1 MPVFV
6 YQALEAGGGKTS
18 GEMEAASRREAFDK
32 LRKQGLQPFSLTT
45 KDGAESARS
54 PSAAGRSA
62 ASGGNILTRSQV
74 LLFTEELCDL
84 LEAGLKLDHALQVI
98 EQRQDKSALRNVAAS
113 ARQSLREG
121 AAFSAALKIA
131 SPSFTDLYCNM
142 VKAGEASGT
151 VAKILKR
158 QVEFL
163 TMMGELQRRV
173 TSALIYPTV
182 IFTAGIALLAIFM
195 TFLLPQLTAL
205 LTKTGK
211 TLPLA
216 TRMLIGVSEFFGAY
230 WWIIL
235 VVLAVGF
242 LLFRHFT
249 AKGDGLAWWDRTKLQ
264 LPFVGPL
271 LRMRFYAQFTQTL
284 STLLN
289 NDVSLMQAM
298 QLIRNATPN
307 VFLQDLLER
316 LADHVQDGAQ
326 LSRAIARTEFF
337 PPTLVDIV
345 QVGET
350 TGDLGAALERS
361 AKNYDKQLS
370 IVIERATALIQPL
383 VILVVALFV
392 GLVAYSM
399 ITGILQTVSGLP
411 RR

>member
-18 GEMEAASRREAFDK
+18 GEMEAASRQEAFGK
-32 LRKQGLQPFSLTT
+32 LRKQGLQPFSLVP
-45 KDGAESARS
+45 KGGAAQAPAAAR
-54 PSAAGRSA
+54 PA
-62 ASGGNILTRSQV
+62 ASGGNILTRAQV

-84 LEAGLKLDHALQVI
+84 LEAGLRLDRALQVI
-98 EQRQDKSALRNVAAS
+98 EQRQDKSVLRNVAVS

-121 AAFSAALKIA
+121 ATFSAALKNA

-173 TSALIYPTV
+173 TSALIYPSV

-195 TFLLPQLTAL
+195 TFLLPQLTSL
-205 LTKTGK
+205 LTKSGK

-235 VVLAVGF
+235 AVLAAGI
-242 LLFRHFT
+242 LIFRHLT
-249 AKGDGLAWWDRTKLQ
+249 SKGDGLAWWDRTKLQ

-307 VFLQDLLER
+307 VHLQDLLER

-350 TGDLGAALERS
+350 TGDLGTALERS

-383 VILVVALFV
+383 VILIVALFV

>member
-6 YQALEAGGGKTS
+6 YQALQAGGGKAS
-18 GEMEAASRREAFDK
+18 GEIEATSRQDAFAR
-32 LRKQGLQPFSLTT
+32 LRQQNMQPFSLAI
-45 KDGAESARS
+45 KGAQE
-54 PSAAGRSA
+54 PTGTAGVVA
-62 ASGGNILTRSQV
+62 GENVLTRPQV
-74 LLFTEELCDL
+74 LLFTEELCEL
-84 LEAGLKLDHALQVI
+84 LEAGLKLDRALQVI
-98 EQRQDKSALRNVAAS
+98 EQRQDKSALRGVAAS

-121 AAFSAALKIA
+121 MTFSAALKKA
-131 SPSFTDLYCNM
+131 SPSFSELYCNM

-151 VAKILKR
+151 VPKILKR

-163 TMMGELQRRV
+163 TMMGDLQRRV
-173 TSALIYPTV
+173 TSALIYPSV
-182 IFTAGIALLAIFM
+182 IFSAGIGLLIIFM

-205 LTKTGK
+205 LGKTGQ

-216 TRMLIGVSEFFGAY
+216 TRVLIGTSEFFGSY
-230 WWIIL
+230 WWVIL
-235 VVLAVGF
+235 IVAGAAILG
-242 LLFRHFT
+242 FRHFT
-249 AKGDGLAWWDRTKLQ
+249 SRGEGRAWWDRVKLQ
-264 LPFVGPL
+264 LPVFGPL

-307 VFLQDLLER
+307 VYLQGLLER
-316 LADHVQDGAQ
+316 VADHVQDGAQ
-326 LSRAIARTEFF
+326 LSRAVERVKFF
-337 PPTLVDIV
+337 PPTMIDII

-350 TGDLGAALERS
+350 TGDLGAALERC

-370 IVIERATALIQPL
+370 VVIERVTALIQPM
-383 VILVVALFV
+383 VILMVALFV

-411 RR
+411 KR

>member
-1 MPVFV
+1 MPFFV
-6 YQALEAGGGKTS
+6 YQALQQGGAKTS
-18 GEMEAASRREAFDK
+18 GEIEAASRQEAFTK
-32 LRKQGLQPFSLTT
+32 LRQQNMQPFSLAP
-45 KDGAESARS
+45 KGGDGGAR
-54 PSAAGRSA
+54 PADAAGKA
-62 ASGGNILTRSQV
+62 PAGGNILNRQQV

-84 LEAGLKLDHALQVI
+84 LEAGLKLDRALQVI
-98 EQRQDKSALRNVAAS
+98 EQRQDKSSLRHVAAS

-121 AAFSAALKIA
+121 ATFSAALKNA
-131 SPSFTDLYCNM
+131 SPSFSELYCNM

-158 QVEFL
+158 QAEFL
-163 TMMGELQRRV
+163 SMMGELQRRV
-173 TSALIYPTV
+173 TSALIYPSV
-182 IFTAGIALLAIFM
+182 IFSAGIVLLVIFM
-195 TFLLPQLTAL
+195 TFLLPQLTSL

-211 TLPLA
+211 TLPMA
-216 TRMLIGVSEFFGAY
+216 TRILIGASEFFAAY
-230 WWIIL
+230 WWVIL
-235 VVLAVGF
+235 IVLVAAI
-242 LLFRHFT
+242 LIFRHFT
-249 AKGDGLAWWDRTKLQ
+249 SKGEGRAWWDRVKLQ
-264 LPFVGPL
+264 LPFFGPL

-307 VFLQDLLER
+307 IYLQDVLER
-316 LADHVQDGAQ
+316 VADHVQDGAQ
-326 LSRAIARTEFF
+326 LSRAIARVEFF

-345 QVGET
+345 MVGET

-361 AKNYDKQLS
+361 ARNYDKQLS
-370 IVIERATALIQPL
+370 VVIERTTALIQPL

-399 ITGILQTVSGLP
+399 ISGILQTVSGLP